1 MNDIAKKIGEVVAE
15 IMAAR
20 QAEVAALL
28 ETVRSD
34 IDSLQHALGTSPGT
48 ARNAN
53 AKRAPAANGRRRR
66 RATQA
71 SEKASAQQALGTSP
85 STAPNANAKL
95 APAANGRR
103 QRRKTQAAE
112 KAETSQTA
120 SSKTPAKRTRPEK
133 TAGERAEISQRMTAY
148 WQRKRG
154 EKAGSRG

>member
-1 MNDIAKKIGEVVAE
+1 
-15 IMAAR
+15 MAAR

-95 APAANGRR
+95 APAANGRPP
-103 QRRKTQAAE
+103 TAE
-112 KAETSQTA
+112 DPGRGEGGDLADGIEQD
-120 SSKTPAKRTRPEK
+120 
-133 TAGERAEISQRMTAY
+133 AGEAYAPGEDSGRAGRDLAADDGVLAEEARRES
-148 WQRKRG
+148 WQQG
-154 EKAGSRG
+154 LTFGATSNTST